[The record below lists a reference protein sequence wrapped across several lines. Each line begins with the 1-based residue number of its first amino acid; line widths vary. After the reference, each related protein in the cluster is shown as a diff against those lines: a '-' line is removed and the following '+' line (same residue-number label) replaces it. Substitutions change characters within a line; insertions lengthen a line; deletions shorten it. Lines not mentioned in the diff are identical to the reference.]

1 MDCFLYDNGLRHE
14 RVKKLKVECS
24 SGNYCKHNKQS
35 SYQGITWTTFNIKNY
50 AFSIMALHHI
60 HQVN

>member
-1 MDCFLYDNGLRHE
+1 MNE
-14 RVKKLKVECS
+14 LKVECS

-35 SYQGITWTTFNIKNY
+35 SYQGITWTTFNIKYY